1 MTCTITYRKDDA
13 QHHLEWIVPT
23 GWSAEAI
30 RLAFLAQYPEARILT
45 LRVH

>member
-1 MTCTITYRKDDA
+1 MTCTITYRKADA
-13 QHHLEWIVPT
+13 EHRLEWIVPT

-30 RLAFLAQYPEARILT
+30 RLAFLAQYPQAQILT